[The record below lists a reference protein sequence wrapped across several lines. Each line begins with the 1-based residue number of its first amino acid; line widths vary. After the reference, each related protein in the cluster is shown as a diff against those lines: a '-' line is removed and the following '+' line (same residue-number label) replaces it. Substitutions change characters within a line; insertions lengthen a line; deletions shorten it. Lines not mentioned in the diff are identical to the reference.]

1 MSPCVKTV
9 VKLFFCLLAPV
20 FVAGCAIV
28 PVSVE
33 TRVLEGRPFTDSQL
47 DFIQLG
53 ATTRLDVIGNVGM
66 PTIWLTEQRILVYG
80 LRKVEPVGA
89 LWLIGAG
96 YGGIGG
102 LIVGETREAIFFV
115 LDDDDIVTHW
125 GRASVNRGET
135 WLSAAVE
142 WSRSEGL
149 EIQTARDRFVEE
161 TPTTDRSLIYFYRPR
176 DYQHFLPFVPPAI
189 KVGPGVAKFADIR
202 LDNELVGQIRW
213 QSYVVVQV
221 SPGVHEFVV
230 DPDTDDVVNP
240 GNYRSETIR
249 LNVEPGTVTFV
260 DVGIQ
265 AGYGV
270 IEPILVQRP
279 YSEAI
284 AAIEELRE
292 SW

>member
-1 MSPCVKTV
+1 MKP
-9 VKLFFCLLAPV
+9 
-20 FVAGCAIV
+20 
-28 PVSVE
+28 
-33 TRVLEGRPFTDSQL
+33 RVLEGRPFTDSQIG
-47 DFIQLG
+47 FVQIG
-53 ATTRLDVIGNVGM
+53 ATTRRDVIGNVGR
-66 PTIWLTEQRILVYG
+66 PTIWLAEQRILIYG

-89 LWLIGAG
+89 LWFIGAG
-96 YGGIGG
+96 YSGAGG

-115 LDDDDIVTHW
+115 LDGDDIVTHW

-149 EIQTARDRFVEE
+149 EIQTPRDRFVEE

-176 DYQHFLPFVPPAI
+176 DYQHFLPFVPPAK
-189 KVGPGVAKFADIR
+189 KVPWVAKFADIR
-202 LDNELVGQIRW
+202 IDNELVGQIRW
-213 QSYVVVQV
+213 QSYVVVEV

-240 GNYRSETIR
+240 GSYRSKRIR
-249 LNVEPGTVTFV
+249 LDVEPGSVTFV

-279 YSEAI
+279 HSEAI
-284 AAIEELRE
+284 SAIEKLRE